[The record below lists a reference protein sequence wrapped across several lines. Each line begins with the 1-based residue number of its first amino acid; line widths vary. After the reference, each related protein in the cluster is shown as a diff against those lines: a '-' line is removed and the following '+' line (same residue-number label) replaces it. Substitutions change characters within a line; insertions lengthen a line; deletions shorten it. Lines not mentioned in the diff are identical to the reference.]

1 MEKVT
6 GDNVSALTLIDLEG
20 NGDQKLVVG
29 SEDSDL
35 RVFKNDEII
44 WEVTETAV
52 RDPPLNER
60 HTTLIIW

>member
-60 HTTLIIW
+60 RTTLIIW